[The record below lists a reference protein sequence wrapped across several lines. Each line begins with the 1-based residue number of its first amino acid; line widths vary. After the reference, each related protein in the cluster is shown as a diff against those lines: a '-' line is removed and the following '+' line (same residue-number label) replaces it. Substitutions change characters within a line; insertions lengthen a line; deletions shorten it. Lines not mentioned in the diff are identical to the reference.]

1 MARAPARGQR
11 VPGGWRVRGGQRT
24 ARTVRYPCRVPAA
37 PSPRAPLLLATGLT
51 KSLGGKVVV
60 DGVDLAC
67 HAGEVLGL
75 LGPNGAGKTTSL
87 RMCYGFLRPDRG
99 SVTVAGH
106 DLSAAPDLA
115 RRALG
120 VCTQDETFDPDFTVR
135 GNLQQTGR
143 YYRPRIEGLDARIDA
158 LLERFELT
166 EHAAKTPEQLSGG
179 LKRRLM
185 IARAVLHDPKVVFLD
200 EPTTGLDPEA
210 RRVVWELVAGLREAG
225 MAVVLT
231 THYMEEAERLS
242 DRLIVLQGG
251 RIRASGA
258 PRGVLGDVVGEHIVV
273 LSQANVAPGLEA
285 WFTQQGALATRVLA
299 EVHVPLDAAGLAAFV
314 AAYPELRFEVRVP
327 TLDDLFVALARER
340 RA

>member
-1 MARAPARGQR
+1 
-11 VPGGWRVRGGQRT
+11 V
-24 ARTVRYPCRVPAA
+24 
-37 PSPRAPLLLATGLT
+37 

-60 DGVDLAC
+60 DGVDLTC

-87 RMCYGFLRPDRG
+87 RMCYGFLRPDQG
-99 SVTVAGH
+99 HVTIAGH
-106 DLSAAPDLA
+106 DLALAPDRA

-120 VCTQDETFDPDFTVR
+120 VCTQDDTFDPDFTVR
-135 GNLQQTGR
+135 GNLEQTAR
-143 YYRPRIEGLDARIDA
+143 YYRPHIEGLEARIEA
-158 LLERFELT
+158 LLERFELA
-166 EHAAKTPEQLSGG
+166 EHAGKTPEQLSGG

-185 IARAVLHDPKVVFLD
+185 IARAVLHGPQVVFLD

-210 RRVVWELVAGLREAG
+210 RRVVWELVAGLRDAG

-251 RIRASGA
+251 RIRARGA

-273 LSQANVAPGLEA
+273 LAQTEVAPAAEA
-285 WFTQQGALATRVLA
+285 WFAERGVAAARVLA
-299 EVHVPLDAAGLAAFV
+299 ELHAPLDAPGLAAFV
-314 AAYPELRFEVRVP
+314 AAFPDVRFEVRVP